1 VTDRRRYVLGG
12 ALVVVSLLAAA
23 ILASVLG
30 TVFFAITVGYLLSPV
45 RRRLLDRGLSRWW
58 ASAITTVGAFGATV
72 LATLPIVV
80 VVFLRLET
88 AIAALGN
95 VPRTITIEQ
104 FGFTYTVTFE
114 EAVEFVQAL
123 ATSLASAAAT
133 EVPVL
138 LIKLTLFGLLVFSLL
153 YNEERARIA
162 IIAVVPRTY
171 RDVVRALNRRT
182 RETLFAIYVLQAATA
197 VGTFIIALPIFIL
210 LGYGFPFTLAT
221 LAAVLQFIPILGPSL
236 VVFSLSLYHVAVGQL
251 PQAVAIFVIGGVLIA
266 WLPDV
271 LIRPR
276 LASETAHLPGG
287 LYFVGF
293 VGGLLTLGPVGVIAG
308 PLVVAL
314 VLELAGL
321 VSTELNDIPIEED

>member
-1 VTDRRRYVLGG
+1 VLGG
-12 ALVVVSLLAAA
+12 ALVIVSLLAAA

-45 RRRLLDRGLSRWW
+45 RRRLLARGLSRWW
-58 ASAITTVGAFGATV
+58 ASALTTGGAFVATV

-80 VVFLRLET
+80 VLFLRLET
-88 AIAALGN
+88 ALAALAN
-95 VPRTITIEQ
+95 VPRTVTVEL

-114 EAVEFVQAL
+114 EALEFLQGL
-123 ATSLASAAAT
+123 ATSIASTAAT

-138 LIKLTLFGLLVFSLL
+138 LIKLTLFGFLVFSLL
-153 YNEERARIA
+153 YNEERARTA
-162 IIAVVPRTY
+162 IIAVVPREY
-171 RDVVRALNRRT
+171 RDVVRSLNRRT

-197 VGTFIIALPIFIL
+197 LGTFLIALPVFYV

-221 LAAVLQFIPILGPSL
+221 VAAVLQFIPILGPSL
-236 VVFSLSLYHVAVGQL
+236 VVVSLTGYHVALGQL
-251 PQAVAIFVIGGVLIA
+251 PQAVAIFVLGGVLIA

-321 VSTELNDIPIEED
+321 VSTELNDIPVEED